1 VSDASRAD
9 DADRAEAT
17 APNLEPARLSLEPI
31 GPSLEPVGPS
41 LEPTG
46 DQAFDLDLMASSL
59 QADGG
64 DVRIMLKALV
74 TRLSGALGT
83 RLQVERSGG
92 FLKKRSDE
100 IRRISVQLGED
111 TLEASVNGGTLECI
125 VFRSSGGIRIRSAKV
140 SMDEWLRT
148 LLGALKDEA
157 ANSSA
162 ARQALES
169 IVIGDQG

>member
-1 VSDASRAD
+1 MSEASRSESSGPGQEPAG
-9 DADRAEAT
+9 
-17 APNLEPARLSLEPI
+17 PHLEPA
-31 GPSLEPVGPS
+31 GPHLEPVGPELDTTGPGS
-41 LEPTG
+41 EPVG

-83 RLQVERSGG
+83 RLVVERSGG
-92 FLKKRSDE
+92 FLKRSDE

-111 TLEASVNGGTLECI
+111 TLEAAVNGGTLECI